1 MNIPH
6 AIWWGFGVGFGV
18 FLAFFTFEFLLEH
31 NAERSG
37 SYMTLTPF
45 RQRRN
50 RETGEITLEDE
61 PVDFDPRQGHYMK
74 CGEVLIA
81 LSSASLIFVPEHYSL
96 LSRTWVSGTL
106 LGTAMILLG
115 LSVVYTLLFMAL
127 MTYFYE
133 MFLFRQQSFTAF
145 RSSLMF
151 ALGFSGFASF
161 ALAYLV
167 LSVVAVIS
175 LSRP

>member
-1 MNIPH
+1 MNMPH
-6 AIWWGFGVGFGV
+6 SIWWGLGVGVGT
-18 FLAFFTFEFLLEH
+18 FLAFFIFEFSLEH
-31 NAERSG
+31 KAERLG
-37 SYMTLTPF
+37 GCMTLTPF
-45 RQRRN
+45 KQTRN
-50 RETGEITLEDE
+50 RETGEITREDE
-61 PVDFDPRQGHYMK
+61 QVDFDSRQGHYMK

-81 LSSASLIFVPEHYSL
+81 LASASLLFIPLHSAL
-96 LSRTWVSGTL
+96 LTKVGLPGTL
-106 LGTAMILLG
+106 LGVAMILLG

-133 MFLFRQQSFTAF
+133 MFLFNQYSFTAF

-161 ALAYLV
+161 ALAYLA

-175 LSRP
+175 LTSQ